1 MGAQIKIILATILTV
16 IVIFILMKN
25 SMRYFMFN
33 TPHGRAIMLLIVIG
47 ITCLNMPL
55 GLVLAVVIIGLHT
68 NTQEEG
74 FVGGGIG
81 DPLKGGVKKEGF
93 ALIEPSKPKNGLDK
107 ISTELRVR
115 ARPSKSLPVPYVK
128 RGSEEAEPSASEG
141 FASYSGF

>member
-1 MGAQIKIILATILTV
+1 MGAQIKTILATILVV
-16 IVIFILMKN
+16 IVIFLLMKD

-33 TPHGRAIMLLIVIG
+33 TTHGRAIMLLIVIG

-68 NTQEEG
+68 DTAEG
-74 FVGGGIG
+74 FVGGSIS
-81 DPLKGGVKKEGF
+81 DPIKGEGF

-107 ISTELRVR
+107 ISAELRVR
-115 ARPSKSLPVPYVK
+115 PRASKSLPVPYVN
-128 RGSEEAEPSASEG
+128 RESEEVEPSESEG

>member
-68 NTQEEG
+68 NIQEEG
-74 FVGGGIG
+74 FIGGGSIE
-81 DPLKGGVKKEGF
+81 DPLKKEGF
-93 ALIEPSKPKNGLDK
+93 ALIEPSKPRNGLDK

-128 RGSEEAEPSASEG
+128 RGSEEAEPSSSEG
-141 FASYSGF
+141 FASYSGI

>member
-1 MGAQIKIILATILTV
+1 MGAQIKTILATILTI
-16 IVIFILMKN
+16 IVIFLLMKD

-68 NTQEEG
+68 DTAEG
-74 FVGGGIG
+74 FTGGTIE
-81 DPLKGGVKKEGF
+81 DPIKGGVKKEGF
-93 ALIEPSKPKNGLDK
+93 ALIESSKPKNGLDK
-107 ISTELRVR
+107 ISTDLRVR
-115 ARPSKSLPVPYVK
+115 PRASKSLPVPYVNQ
-128 RGSEEAEPSASEG
+128 RSSEVEPSESEG